1 MSDLPR
7 NVGIG
12 FELHVN
18 AASRAFNLLYE
29 RMSGLQ
35 LNLAERSGV
44 HVTLIDSDEA
54 MFPIRSIRDQAALD
68 EARASGGEYLS
79 EAIGDGFVLTPESP
93 FLATYGHKN
102 RSVGIRIAETDMLE
116 GIRRTLGEI
125 IHDKTGETI
134 STTRPFEPHATIGTK
149 SRQKSVKTG
158 AEFNPQARYGVP
170 RKLHVDGFNITE
182 RVEHEPSASSR
193 ARQSKYRG
201 NYVYVPRS
209 LRS

>member
-29 RMSGLQ
+29 RMSDLH

-68 EARASGGEYLS
+68 EARSSGGEYLS
-79 EAIGDGFVLTPESP
+79 EVIGDGFVLTPESP
-93 FLATYGHKN
+93 FLASYGHKN
-102 RSVGIRIAETDMLE
+102 RSIGIRIAEADMLE

-125 IHDKTGETI
+125 IRDKTSETI
-134 STTRPFEPHATIGTK
+134 STARPFDPHATIGTK
-149 SRQKSVKTG
+149 SRQKTVKNGT
-158 AEFNPQARYGVP
+158 EFNPQTRYAVP

-182 RVEHEPSASSR
+182 RIEHEPAVSNRSR
-193 ARQSKYRG
+193 HSKYRG
-201 NYVYVPRS
+201 NYVYVPRG